1 MSSLF
6 DIGKSGLNSYRQAL
20 AVTGQ
25 NIANINT
32 DGYKRRDVSLEEV
45 QASQS
50 GIGST
55 GNTPGL
61 GVRVSDVRRAFDEF
75 LLNKA
80 RSAISYA
87 EASTTFSSSIKQ
99 LEDIILPGEANIGAA
114 IGRFFSGLQEVAN
127 APSDVAARTVSLE
140 QSKQLAESF
149 NETSALVVDY
159 RNGVM
164 TQVGQAI
171 RDINVLGKELASIN
185 HEIMTASGGN
195 QNNSLLD
202 SRDAVIDKLSEYLEV
217 TVDLDRNGAATITL
231 GGNGNGPRLVETNK
245 STPIGAEVFNG
256 NLTFIMSP
264 GAENIATSQVTN
276 GSLAGL
282 ASAFSTAGDVLAE
295 IDNLAFTFV
304 RDVNAVHKRGLNL
317 EGNAGGDLFRAVDV
331 TVVPNPTNVGSAST
345 ELKVIDY
352 AKVTSDKVTF
362 TYDAEADIWS
372 GRDIAGNL
380 IASGRNQVTLP
391 GVEITFLG
399 EAKTFDQF
407 VYDPVEG
414 SAAGVS
420 VVIKRPQEFAAA
432 SPLIVSEDPRNPSD
446 AVIEATSLNPASPP
460 DLPSITDLFSNN
472 RSSVASTS
480 FLTGGVV
487 ATIPANVSNLD
498 IFSLASQST
507 AKFALTPQDLG
518 DGETLSLTIDSLDSN
533 SQLVQTIVDFNI
545 DYAAVKGVQGDWSDA
560 GKIADLINVGRI
572 GGTIRGTGAATS
584 LAELGGYVSGNE
596 GNLTFSLSENDF
608 SAASVTIAGGTSI
621 SGTVTAAEDTASD
634 IAIFT
639 REGRQIAGTVPNETD
654 QETLQGYMTEENGFF
669 EGAQYVGTYLNQS
682 GASGYLGVTATAAQG
697 AAVLVSSEAT
707 SADTTI
713 TFDALEGI
721 NTNEASVDGLSASA
735 ATTSYSLTVGS
746 LSATID
752 GSDIAGPNSSDVAT
766 AMISAIRST
775 APIAQLVGNANAT
788 PLTNETVRVS
798 FEGQTYTITMTDGEP
813 IVSGGE
819 TGRLQ
824 AFFDSS
830 DRLNI
835 VSTAGSISRS
845 EITVEA
851 NLGDEAN
858 IEAAA
863 RFGLVTNQ
871 TQNATSFSSTTAG
884 QDFELK
890 LDGNQIVVTPA
901 SGANMPTISFD
912 AKSLAQQRYTLSDL
926 PGEDLIMLVRKSG
939 AKKISMQYDV
949 LPTPPVQPHRDI
961 EIRVTDASAGEVE
974 YFDVETGTSLATRTL
989 DSDQQATARDFAI
1002 TLNGTLADQDK
1013 FLISGNASGYG
1024 DNRNLNELLKLQNTD
1039 SMGAGSGG
1047 FQKVF
1052 SATVAKLGAVAQSGA
1067 IAAEAANALRDASL
1081 EAESEFTGVNLDT
1094 EAANLIEQQQA
1105 YQASAR
1111 VLATAREIFDTLI
1124 QSV

>member
-32 DGYKRRDVSLEEV
+32 DGYKRRGVSLEEV
-45 QASQS
+45 QASQA
-50 GIGST
+50 GIGGT

-61 GVRVSDVRRAFDEF
+61 GVRVSGIRRAFDEF

-80 RSAISYA
+80 RSAVSYA
-87 EASTTFSSSIKQ
+87 EASNTFSSSIKQ
-99 LEDIILPGEANIGAA
+99 LEDIVLPGEANIGAA
-114 IGRFFSGLQEVAN
+114 IGRFFTGLQEVAS

-140 QSKQLAESF
+140 HARQLAESF
-149 NETSALVVDY
+149 NETSALIVDY
-159 RNGVM
+159 RRGVK
-164 TQVGQAI
+164 TQVDQAI

-185 HEIMTASGGN
+185 HEIMTASGGD
-195 QNNSLLD
+195 QNNSMLD

-231 GGNGNGPRLVETNK
+231 GGSGNGPRLVETNK
-245 STPIGAEVFNG
+245 TTPLGADVFNG

-264 GAENIATSQVTN
+264 GADNIATSQVTN
-276 GSLAGL
+276 GKLAGF
-282 ASAFSTAGDVLAE
+282 ATAFSTAGDVLAE

-304 RDVNAVHKRGLNL
+304 RDVNAAHNRGLNL

-331 TVVPNPTNVGSAST
+331 TVVPNPTNIGSAST
-345 ELKVIDY
+345 ELKVTDY
-352 AKVTSDKVTF
+352 AKITSGKVTF
-362 TYDAEADIWS
+362 TYDAEADMWS

-380 IASGRNQVTLP
+380 LASGRAQVTLP

-399 EAKTFDQF
+399 KAKTFDQF

-432 SPLIVSEDPRNPSD
+432 STLIVSEDPRNSSD
-446 AVIEATSLNPASPP
+446 AVIEATSLTPASPP
-460 DLPSITDLFSNN
+460 DLPSITDLFSDN

-507 AKFALTPQDLG
+507 AKFALTPEDLG
-518 DGETLSLTIDSLDSN
+518 DGSTLSLTIDSLDSN

-545 DYAAVKGVQGDWSDA
+545 NYAAVKGVQGDWSNA
-560 GKIADLINVGRI
+560 GQIADLINIGSI
-572 GGTIRGTGAATS
+572 GGTVRGTGAATN
-584 LAELGGYVSGNE
+584 LAALGGYVSGNE

-608 SAASVTIAGGTSI
+608 SAASFSTVGGTSVT
-621 SGTVTAAEDTASD
+621 GTVTAAEDTASD

-639 REGRQIAGTVPNETD
+639 REGRQIAGSVPNAAD
-654 QETLQGYMTEENGFF
+654 QVTLQGYMTEENGFF
-669 EGAQYVGTYLNQS
+669 EGAKYVGTYLNQA

-697 AAVLVSSEAT
+697 ASVLVSSEVT
-707 SADTTI
+707 STDTTV
-713 TFDALEGI
+713 TFNALEGI
-721 NTNEASVDGLSASA
+721 DTNEASVDGLSASA
-735 ATTSYSLTVGS
+735 ATTSYSLTVGN

-752 GSDIAGPNSSDVAT
+752 GSDITGPKSSDVAA
-766 AMISAIRST
+766 AMIGAIRST
-775 APIAQLVGNANAT
+775 APIAQLIGNANAA
-788 PLTNETVRVS
+788 PLTNEVVRVS
-798 FEGQTYTITMTDGEP
+798 FEGQTYTIAMTDGEP

-819 TGRLQ
+819 TGRLN

-835 VSTAGSISRS
+835 VSTSGSISRS

-851 NLGDEAN
+851 NLGDGAN
-858 IEAAA
+858 VEAAT
-863 RFGLVTNQ
+863 RFGLMTNQ

-901 SGANMPTISFD
+901 SGATMPTISFD

-939 AKKISMQYDV
+939 AKKFSMQYDV

-961 EIRVTDASAGEVE
+961 EIRVTDASTGEVE
-974 YFDVETGTSLATRTL
+974 YFDVETGTSIATRTL
-989 DSDQQATARDFAI
+989 DSDQKATARDFEIA
-1002 TLNGTLADQDK
+1002 LAGALADQDK

-1024 DNRNLNELLKLQNTD
+1024 DNRNLNELLKLQNSD

-1052 SATVAKLGAVAQSGA
+1052 SATVAKLGAVVQSGV
-1067 IAAEAANALRDASL
+1067 IAADAANALRDASL

-1111 VLATAREIFDTLI
+1111 VLSTARELFETLI
-1124 QSV
+1124 QAV